1 MMFDCIGGILCLCQ
15 NRTAGRISA
24 GQRARNTTRH
34 ALRRSG
40 RKCAGRMLTLSG
52 RPAPLP
58 ERRRAHI
65 LPPALYPLLKKA
77 PRRIKPRRKQIDI
90 VCSRGRWS
98 RPPALPFFG
107 PLQFQAGRACYACA
121 LGRSY
126 FDGPPLRVPWA
137 WAGDRPAPLCRIAG
151 GRGRVPW
158 AGGRGPLL
166 ECPPPLTVRALGRV
180 QRRVRPAFPG
190 SARRFSPWSSTDFP
204 PRNTRP
210 W

>member
-24 GQRARNTTRH
+24 GRRARNTTRH

-77 PRRIKPRRKQIDI
+77 PRRISSRRRKKIDI
-90 VCSRGRWS
+90 GCSRGRRS
-98 RPPALPFFG
+98 RPPALPF
-107 PLQFQAGRACYACA
+107 LVRSNSGRAAAPRA
-121 LGRSY
+121 LGELCPR
-126 FDGPPLRVPWA
+126 R
-137 WAGDRPAPLCRIAG
+137 DRQQLARR
-151 GRGRVPW
+151 GRGSPRAALPDRR
-158 AGGRGPLL
+158 GPGPCSLGRGPGA
-166 ECPPPLTVRALGRV
+166 ALGTPAPADGP
-180 QRRVRPAFPG
+180 RPGPGPAPGPASFPRIG
-190 SARRFSPWSSTDFP
+190 LPIFPRFLPLEQHRFFP
-204 PRNTRP
+204 S
-210 W
+210 